1 LTGPSLLSST
11 IRPLY
16 WQPVGLYRK
25 FVVPRLIQLAMS
37 NKEAAR
43 CRLQIIPEAS
53 GRVLE
58 IGIGSGLNL
67 PFYTSQVVSVCGLD
81 PSSELLQMARKE
93 AGSVAFPVELLNGSA
108 EELPLESDTI
118 DTIVMT
124 WTLCSIPDASKALSE
139 MRRVLK
145 PGGELLFVEHGLAR
159 EAKVRA
165 WQNRINRPWRAVS
178 GGCNLNRE
186 VDRLIASAG
195 LAIRCLDT
203 IYLRGPRM
211 FTFTYQGCARKQ

>member
-1 LTGPSLLSST
+1 LTGPSHLTST
-11 IRPLY
+11 IPPLY
-16 WQPVGLYRK
+16 WPAVGFYRK
-25 FVVPRLIQLAMS
+25 FVLPRLIPFAMS
-37 NKEAAR
+37 NKEVAR
-43 CRLQIIPEAS
+43 CRSQIIPEAR

-67 PFYTSQVVSVCGLD
+67 PFYSSQVVNVCGVD
-81 PSSELLQMARKE
+81 PSRELLQMARKE
-93 AGSVAFPVELLNGSA
+93 AGSVAFPVELLNASA
-108 EELPLESDTI
+108 EELPVTSETI

-124 WTLCSIPDASKALSE
+124 WTLCSIPDAGKALSE

-145 PGGELLFVEHGLAR
+145 PGGQLLFVEHGLAP

-186 VDRLIASAG
+186 VDRLVASAG
-195 LAIRCLDT
+195 LAIHRLDT
-203 IYLRGPRM
+203 KYLRGPRM